1 MPADLIGPVPSWA
14 DVGDTWRVLLAVTD
28 LDGTA
33 AEPESVAV
41 TVTLPSGLAG
51 TITATAEGIT
61 GLYWVATDVT
71 AAGDHAVQITVT
83 DTDFGD
89 DVIVTGFT
97 ATSIT
102 SPGFE
107 PATVI
112 TYLADST
119 SATAA
124 EVADALAAEVEAQ
137 KRVCRIPVP
146 YPADLAQALKRRV
159 ARNLAARMVPV
170 ASFTAFEG
178 GTTSARVPA
187 NDVEVRRLEAP
198 HRRLPV
204 A

>member
-1 MPADLIGPVPSWA
+1 MPAELIGPVPSWA

-28 LDGTA
+28 LDGTTA
-33 AEPESVAV
+33 TPTAV
-41 TVTLPSGLAG
+41 TVSVTLPSGLAG
-51 TITATAEGIT
+51 TITATPEPTA
-61 GLYWVATDVT
+61 GLYWVAHDVT
-71 AAGDHAVQITVT
+71 VAGEHTVQITVT
-83 DTDFGD
+83 DDVFGD
-89 DVIVTGFT
+89 DVVVTGFT

-112 TYLADST
+112 TYLGDST

-187 NDVEVRRLEAP
+187 NDVEVRRFEAP
-198 HRRLPV
+198 YRRLPV